1 MGPSRGFLLSLFLS
15 AMADLDYV
23 SYDYAL
29 LEDDEV
35 SPQVIGIVPGNLSVD
50 VALDVTI
57 HIYFS
62 ELILAG
68 TGDIE
73 LTSDRDIRLLTF
85 AEEVVLVTQGEQGNR
100 SIQVKPDRPLRP
112 ALAYRVRLRRGVVH
126 DLVGN
131 QLEEVELSFRTAGVA
146 ESFAVFAPYVQTPGA
161 PLLVAFRTHEHG
173 LYGSLSELYRLE
185 LWASGEP
192 SLFELTASF
201 PECSNVLELSESFP
215 ALESCSSGE
224 TFAMQLRSPL
234 FSDQEYSLVLYWPVG
249 FAAVNATWSLLTART
264 YGDSWLEVE
273 RFEPWVHHFQ
283 DYLVEGSDASLTSL
297 QVASL
302 NGITD
307 AAGLDSLQEFE
318 FTIQFGAGIPGGSRL
333 RLFGFPLLGWSSD
346 VSRPSNVSML
356 EALVQM
362 DAFALSGPWRR
373 VRACTGFFPG
383 DLPGE
388 TACKLLAFGGGPAFG
403 VELRTPSR
411 SATLLPDRPHKFTM
425 TVAGIKQPLAA
436 AVHWEAILS
445 QTVAG
450 VLSHSP
456 LVRSNAVMLSN
467 TTAMTLDVLNSSYTY
482 PAPMGSIIN
491 RVELAIQLK
500 VLAAGARVVLELV
513 EPRSARI
520 ETCEPVP
527 GFARLGSRGV
537 PEMTMV
543 SAAAAAVWR
552 MGNGLPAMYPHVT
565 YRASCLVYNGP
576 QTAAFSS
583 WRLSV
588 EVEVGSET
596 ISFQRLLRA
605 DRYFVIPVLAGGQ
618 VLPGHPVLGRW
629 QVIYVRIVTP
639 ARDGFSLLHW
649 TQPSHTLQVSAP
661 AAGFFVPG
669 ACPGFRPL
677 RGSLPPLPLSSCQ
690 RVGET
695 MLEIRIDAQEP
706 GFEPGQT
713 YAFQSS
719 VQNPS
724 TLGEAVDNGWS
735 FLLLDDQDLPI
746 ASMENVPSVLSAVT
760 AALRPNDPAELHD
773 TSFRLFKKQ
782 LSVLA
787 ITAEDPI
794 AGRATKVQLEFVLT
808 TPLRTG
814 DALIVTAPSLF
825 RWVQPAELH
834 FPGTAATFPALE
846 PDVNSAAPWM
856 LVAGVLGDALA
867 ATAYVLGAT
876 VLNPGFESWDAVE
889 AELNYWQLETIH
901 RHTSFWSLESRRDTG
916 MRKGYAVVGPLQHCV
931 AVPSSQL
938 LNVESWVSLTFQAS
952 EPVGVQSWR
961 QPELPST
968 LRISLPNGF
977 LLPEG
982 QGCSGLIDRADPQY
996 PQLPLLKFPFA
1007 YLPLPLEEATCS
1019 ATLETLQIGLQRLLP
1034 HYVYTF
1040 RLRVVSP
1047 RQDQMRG
1054 RIWALATLTVE
1065 GSVRESCTME
1075 AWPSANSLEGLSL
1088 QPTLAMPTLP
1098 VSLVLQGL
1106 ALPNVSLIEVQAA
1119 GVRFFHNCAAP
1130 GLPGQCVGDKTR
1142 ARVSASSALSLLELR
1157 GRMESTQS
1165 EPWSV
1170 LLVAGS
1176 SVWEASVGP
1185 GPGLLALPWVRLQPQ
1200 GSGLFRAENVVQGA
1214 LLAMRTDR
1222 PVPAGGFL
1230 QLAMPGQTAFVFAEK
1245 PCKAALQE
1253 QFLPLAVV
1261 DGQAS
1266 GAVASCNTSESC
1278 VHPRLFSCERK
1289 HSSSTLLV
1297 RVAEALTP
1305 QTLYCFDFMVL
1316 APEGRTVP
1324 DFPLVLLTQDEAG
1337 ALLEVSPLLGP
1348 SGGQGMAPVV
1358 QSAAHL
1364 SLCSPSRLSS
1374 DEPRQLVLH
1383 FALNSLLSSSLSRLV
1398 ARFCFSGLQLSFGPG
1413 GALSCEALEP
1423 SAEISC
1429 TAVQGCGSCVA
1440 VEGTDLLVPFQK
1452 VAISLPALVP
1462 AGSLLGVNMELVGIL
1477 STESVLQGAIF
1488 TSPLPM
1494 LPLLPVALIAPEAP
1508 TLDGFQVEIQ
1518 LERLNNTE
1526 LLDVSL
1532 PVGLS
1537 VDTLTCSP
1545 RCVSVPPSL
1554 SSPEP
1559 VLRFFLGEE
1568 TSTSTLSMELYASA
1582 PLGENESWQFVSRSG
1597 ALQALGAVARRGF
1610 AVAYPVDFGIGL
1622 SSQRAGDAA
1631 RVLLNFRLFA
1641 RLEAGALVKV
1651 AVPPGLAS
1659 EPTVEPQSLFQWS
1672 TSELNSTWQ
1681 FQVLQDLSTGVTYSI
1696 SVPITNPVQSPSS
1709 TWRLQLLLSTLHSVG
1724 TSAGFQV
1731 LGEFESFTVLARSS
1745 VPEVSTPSL
1754 VRFQLRTP
1762 LPAENWHW
1770 RLIASTQTFDP
1781 GKCILDVF
1789 TTSYALPVHSFT
1801 RLIPDDCLVS
1811 ADGSSAQFIFSQ
1823 SVTPQ
1828 QDYGFWI
1835 WTTNPSSGAFRI
1847 FTASTLLSGSSVH
1860 QASYRSSL
1868 SGLQAVV
1875 IPGSYTAG
1883 ALHRAVLSVTSGT
1896 RLEGQRGS
1904 IELRLPSGFAGSC
1917 GFFRVQAS
1925 LPSTAR
1931 CRALGATASLRPRIQ
1946 VYWRSLFGAE
1956 LTFPLEFAFALQN
1969 AFASDESNSTWS
1981 ATIFE
1986 GENQDL
1992 AIASGTWQSWRPCE
2006 ALPPLPGGLR
2016 VARGLDPAV
2025 VSVAVNLEQVTVAP
2039 GFDTALRVELKTSQ
2053 AAPAE
2058 LYCPDSSIWQARDLF
2073 GLGSLAL
2080 PRYTK
2085 CVEEPRVAS
2094 VSRGAQHSSAV
2105 LFLLPYQRFV
2115 GSVHGLE
2122 VVMRRSQQG
2131 FVALEPSA
2139 SEAAAELVN
2148 VYLEAANQR
2157 LRCGSALLGAASNS
2171 TELAG
2176 AFPLD
2181 FCDLEL
2187 V

>member
-1 MGPSRGFLLSLFLS
+1 MTGTGLGGVAVARPAWFSDPAASEETFHESEVGAKDPNCPAVIALTLSLRDES
-15 AMADLDYV
+15 AAV
-23 SYDYAL
+23 RKQAARAL
-29 LEDDEV
+29 GKIGQAAAEAAPHLAKSLEDEDPEV
-35 SPQVIGIVPGNLSVD
+35 RAHAASAIGWLTQVRPPIQDRLAQ
-50 VALDVTI
+50 ALQD
-57 HIYFS
+57 
-62 ELILAG
+62 
-68 TGDIE
+68 
-73 LTSDRDIRLLTF
+73 SD
-85 AEEVVLVTQGEQGNR
+85 
-100 SIQVKPDRPLRP
+100 P
-112 ALAYRVRLRRGVVH
+112 RVRI
-126 DLVGN
+126 
-131 QLEEVELSFRTAGVA
+131 S
-146 ESFAVFAPYVQTPGA
+146 
-161 PLLVAFRTHEHG
+161 
-173 LYGSLSELYRLE
+173 
-185 LWASGEP
+185 
-192 SLFELTASF
+192 
-201 PECSNVLELSESFP
+201 
-215 ALESCSSGE
+215 
-224 TFAMQLRSPL
+224 
-234 FSDQEYSLVLYWPVG
+234 
-249 FAAVNATWSLLTART
+249 
-264 YGDSWLEVE
+264 
-273 RFEPWVHHFQ
+273 
-283 DYLVEGSDASLTSL
+283 
-297 QVASL
+297 
-302 NGITD
+302 
-307 AAGLDSLQEFE
+307 AAGS
-318 FTIQFGAGIPGGSRL
+318 FGRL
-333 RLFGFPLLGWSSD
+333 
-346 VSRPSNVSML
+346 
-356 EALVQM
+356 
-362 DAFALSGPWRR
+362 
-373 VRACTGFFPG
+373 
-383 DLPGE
+383 GE
-388 TACKLLAFGGGPAFG
+388 TAAC
-403 VELRTPSR
+403 R
-411 SATLLPDRPHKFTM
+411 
-425 TVAGIKQPLAA
+425 VAEK
-436 AVHWEAILS
+436 
-445 QTVAG
+445 
-450 VLSHSP
+450 
-456 LVRSNAVMLSN
+456 
-467 TTAMTLDVLNSSYTY
+467 
-482 PAPMGSIIN
+482 
-491 RVELAIQLK
+491 
-500 VLAAGARVVLELV
+500 
-513 EPRSARI
+513 
-520 ETCEPVP
+520 
-527 GFARLGSRGV
+527 
-537 PEMTMV
+537 
-543 SAAAAAVWR
+543 
-552 MGNGLPAMYPHVT
+552 
-565 YRASCLVYNGP
+565 
-576 QTAAFSS
+576 
-583 WRLSV
+583 
-588 EVEVGSET
+588 
-596 ISFQRLLRA
+596 
-605 DRYFVIPVLAGGQ
+605 
-618 VLPGHPVLGRW
+618 
-629 QVIYVRIVTP
+629 
-639 ARDGFSLLHW
+639 
-649 TQPSHTLQVSAP
+649 
-661 AAGFFVPG
+661 
-669 ACPGFRPL
+669 
-677 RGSLPPLPLSSCQ
+677 
-690 RVGET
+690 
-695 MLEIRIDAQEP
+695 
-706 GFEPGQT
+706 
-713 YAFQSS
+713 
-719 VQNPS
+719 
-724 TLGEAVDNGWS
+724 
-735 FLLLDDQDLPI
+735 
-746 ASMENVPSVLSAVT
+746 
-760 AALRPNDPAELHD
+760 
-773 TSFRLFKKQ
+773 
-782 LSVLA
+782 
-787 ITAEDPI
+787 
-794 AGRATKVQLEFVLT
+794 
-808 TPLRTG
+808 
-814 DALIVTAPSLF
+814 
-825 RWVQPAELH
+825 
-834 FPGTAATFPALE
+834 
-846 PDVNSAAPWM
+846 
-856 LVAGVLGDALA
+856 LVA
-867 ATAYVLGAT
+867 
-876 VLNPGFESWDAVE
+876 
-889 AELNYWQLETIH
+889 
-901 RHTSFWSLESRRDTG
+901 
-916 MRKGYAVVGPLQHCV
+916 
-931 AVPSSQL
+931 
-938 LNVESWVSLTFQAS
+938 
-952 EPVGVQSWR
+952 
-961 QPELPST
+961 
-968 LRISLPNGF
+968 
-977 LLPEG
+977 
-982 QGCSGLIDRADPQY
+982 
-996 PQLPLLKFPFA
+996 
-1007 YLPLPLEEATCS
+1007 
-1019 ATLETLQIGLQRLLP
+1019 
-1034 HYVYTF
+1034 
-1040 RLRVVSP
+1040 
-1047 RQDQMRG
+1047 
-1054 RIWALATLTVE
+1054 
-1065 GSVRESCTME
+1065 
-1075 AWPSANSLEGLSL
+1075 
-1088 QPTLAMPTLP
+1088 
-1098 VSLVLQGL
+1098 
-1106 ALPNVSLIEVQAA
+1106 
-1119 GVRFFHNCAAP
+1119 
-1130 GLPGQCVGDKTR
+1130 
-1142 ARVSASSALSLLELR
+1142 
-1157 GRMESTQS
+1157 
-1165 EPWSV
+1165 
-1170 LLVAGS
+1170 
-1176 SVWEASVGP
+1176 
-1185 GPGLLALPWVRLQPQ
+1185 
-1200 GSGLFRAENVVQGA
+1200 
-1214 LLAMRTDR
+1214 

-1230 QLAMPGQTAFVFAEK
+1230 QLAMPGQTTFVFAEK

-1568 TSTSTLSMELYASA
+1568 TSTLSTLSMELYASA

-1610 AVAYPVDFGIGL
+1610 AVAYPVDFGIQL

-1986 GENQDL
+1986 GENQDH
-1992 AIASGTWQSWRPCE
+1992 
-2006 ALPPLPGGLR
+2006 PG
-2016 VARGLDPAV
+2016 
-2025 VSVAVNLEQVTVAP
+2025 
-2039 GFDTALRVELKTSQ
+2039 
-2053 AAPAE
+2053 
-2058 LYCPDSSIWQARDLF
+2058 
-2073 GLGSLAL
+2073 
-2080 PRYTK
+2080 
-2085 CVEEPRVAS
+2085 
-2094 VSRGAQHSSAV
+2094 
-2105 LFLLPYQRFV
+2105 
-2115 GSVHGLE
+2115 
-2122 VVMRRSQQG
+2122 
-2131 FVALEPSA
+2131 
-2139 SEAAAELVN
+2139 
-2148 VYLEAANQR
+2148 
-2157 LRCGSALLGAASNS
+2157 
-2171 TELAG
+2171 
-2176 AFPLD
+2176 
-2181 FCDLEL
+2181 
-2187 V
+2187 

>member
-1 MGPSRGFLLSLFLS
+1 MTGTGLGGVAVARPETFHESEVGAKDPNCPAVIALTLSLRDES
-15 AMADLDYV
+15 AAV
-23 SYDYAL
+23 RKQAARAL
-29 LEDDEV
+29 GKIGQAAAEAAPHLAKSLEDEDPEV
-35 SPQVIGIVPGNLSVD
+35 RAHAASAIGWLTQVRPPIQDRLAQ
-50 VALDVTI
+50 ALQD
-57 HIYFS
+57 
-62 ELILAG
+62 
-68 TGDIE
+68 
-73 LTSDRDIRLLTF
+73 SD
-85 AEEVVLVTQGEQGNR
+85 
-100 SIQVKPDRPLRP
+100 P
-112 ALAYRVRLRRGVVH
+112 RVRI
-126 DLVGN
+126 
-131 QLEEVELSFRTAGVA
+131 S
-146 ESFAVFAPYVQTPGA
+146 
-161 PLLVAFRTHEHG
+161 
-173 LYGSLSELYRLE
+173 
-185 LWASGEP
+185 
-192 SLFELTASF
+192 
-201 PECSNVLELSESFP
+201 
-215 ALESCSSGE
+215 
-224 TFAMQLRSPL
+224 
-234 FSDQEYSLVLYWPVG
+234 
-249 FAAVNATWSLLTART
+249 
-264 YGDSWLEVE
+264 
-273 RFEPWVHHFQ
+273 
-283 DYLVEGSDASLTSL
+283 
-297 QVASL
+297 
-302 NGITD
+302 
-307 AAGLDSLQEFE
+307 AAGS
-318 FTIQFGAGIPGGSRL
+318 FGRL
-333 RLFGFPLLGWSSD
+333 
-346 VSRPSNVSML
+346 
-356 EALVQM
+356 
-362 DAFALSGPWRR
+362 
-373 VRACTGFFPG
+373 
-383 DLPGE
+383 GE
-388 TACKLLAFGGGPAFG
+388 TAAC
-403 VELRTPSR
+403 R
-411 SATLLPDRPHKFTM
+411 
-425 TVAGIKQPLAA
+425 VAEK
-436 AVHWEAILS
+436 
-445 QTVAG
+445 
-450 VLSHSP
+450 
-456 LVRSNAVMLSN
+456 
-467 TTAMTLDVLNSSYTY
+467 
-482 PAPMGSIIN
+482 
-491 RVELAIQLK
+491 
-500 VLAAGARVVLELV
+500 
-513 EPRSARI
+513 
-520 ETCEPVP
+520 
-527 GFARLGSRGV
+527 
-537 PEMTMV
+537 
-543 SAAAAAVWR
+543 
-552 MGNGLPAMYPHVT
+552 
-565 YRASCLVYNGP
+565 
-576 QTAAFSS
+576 
-583 WRLSV
+583 
-588 EVEVGSET
+588 
-596 ISFQRLLRA
+596 
-605 DRYFVIPVLAGGQ
+605 
-618 VLPGHPVLGRW
+618 
-629 QVIYVRIVTP
+629 
-639 ARDGFSLLHW
+639 
-649 TQPSHTLQVSAP
+649 
-661 AAGFFVPG
+661 
-669 ACPGFRPL
+669 
-677 RGSLPPLPLSSCQ
+677 
-690 RVGET
+690 
-695 MLEIRIDAQEP
+695 
-706 GFEPGQT
+706 
-713 YAFQSS
+713 
-719 VQNPS
+719 
-724 TLGEAVDNGWS
+724 
-735 FLLLDDQDLPI
+735 
-746 ASMENVPSVLSAVT
+746 
-760 AALRPNDPAELHD
+760 
-773 TSFRLFKKQ
+773 
-782 LSVLA
+782 
-787 ITAEDPI
+787 
-794 AGRATKVQLEFVLT
+794 
-808 TPLRTG
+808 
-814 DALIVTAPSLF
+814 
-825 RWVQPAELH
+825 
-834 FPGTAATFPALE
+834 
-846 PDVNSAAPWM
+846 
-856 LVAGVLGDALA
+856 LVA
-867 ATAYVLGAT
+867 
-876 VLNPGFESWDAVE
+876 
-889 AELNYWQLETIH
+889 
-901 RHTSFWSLESRRDTG
+901 
-916 MRKGYAVVGPLQHCV
+916 
-931 AVPSSQL
+931 
-938 LNVESWVSLTFQAS
+938 
-952 EPVGVQSWR
+952 
-961 QPELPST
+961 
-968 LRISLPNGF
+968 
-977 LLPEG
+977 
-982 QGCSGLIDRADPQY
+982 
-996 PQLPLLKFPFA
+996 
-1007 YLPLPLEEATCS
+1007 
-1019 ATLETLQIGLQRLLP
+1019 
-1034 HYVYTF
+1034 
-1040 RLRVVSP
+1040 
-1047 RQDQMRG
+1047 
-1054 RIWALATLTVE
+1054 
-1065 GSVRESCTME
+1065 
-1075 AWPSANSLEGLSL
+1075 
-1088 QPTLAMPTLP
+1088 
-1098 VSLVLQGL
+1098 
-1106 ALPNVSLIEVQAA
+1106 
-1119 GVRFFHNCAAP
+1119 
-1130 GLPGQCVGDKTR
+1130 
-1142 ARVSASSALSLLELR
+1142 
-1157 GRMESTQS
+1157 
-1165 EPWSV
+1165 
-1170 LLVAGS
+1170 
-1176 SVWEASVGP
+1176 
-1185 GPGLLALPWVRLQPQ
+1185 
-1200 GSGLFRAENVVQGA
+1200 
-1214 LLAMRTDR
+1214 

-1230 QLAMPGQTAFVFAEK
+1230 QLAMPGQTTFVFAEK

-1278 VHPRLFSCERK
+1278 VHPR
-1289 HSSSTLLV
+1289 
-1297 RVAEALTP
+1297 
-1305 QTLYCFDFMVL
+1305 YCFDFMVL

-1348 SGGQGMAPVV
+1348 S
-1358 QSAAHL
+1358 
-1364 SLCSPSRLSS
+1364 LSS

-1568 TSTSTLSMELYASA
+1568 TSTLSTLSMELYASA

-1610 AVAYPVDFGIGL
+1610 AVAYPVDFGIQL

-2176 AFPLD
+2176 AD
-2181 FCDLEL
+2181 TVADTTGSTATG
-2187 V
+2187 